1 MDKLI
6 GERIRKFRA
15 LSGLSQ
21 ENVAEELG
29 MSTANYGKI
38 ERGEITIS
46 VNHLFAIAAV
56 FHIHPGDFFTEPN
69 STAKEPNAI
78 YTPIQDFI
86 ELQATVATMQ
96 KDINKM
102 KVSLKKWGGR

>member
-69 STAKEPNAI
+69 STAKEPNAV

-96 KDINKM
+96 KDLA
-102 KVSLKKWGGR
+102 KVKTNVRKLSSR